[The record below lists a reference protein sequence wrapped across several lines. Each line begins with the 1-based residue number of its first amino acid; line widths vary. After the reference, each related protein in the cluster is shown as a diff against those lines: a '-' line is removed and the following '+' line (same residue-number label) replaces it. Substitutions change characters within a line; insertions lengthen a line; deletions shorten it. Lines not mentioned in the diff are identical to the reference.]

1 MIRCTNWAWFFHST
15 TIRSHRT
22 GVGAYR
28 IRPDVSGNETT
39 AANTS
44 PSSAVHL
51 RPCGGRMRYA
61 PTVLRYREMMQ
72 KRLEATSSPNCTLRK
87 HALKQLQVQI
97 VHCTRPFLHCS
108 MPFCTRRKAPWT
120 HFKAFLYTCKPPWT
134 NFKTFLYTCNPPWTN
149 FKTLLYTCKI
159 PLN

>member
-1 MIRCTNWAWFFHST
+1 MWAETKPTHPPTKPSF
-15 TIRSHRT
+15 HRT

-28 IRPDVSGNETT
+28 IRPDVSENETM

-61 PTVLRYREMMQ
+61 PTVLRYHEMMQ

-87 HALKQLQVQI
+87 NGLKSLHAQI
-97 VHCTRPFLHCS
+97 VHCTRPFLHRS
-108 MPFCTRRKAPWT
+108 RPFCTRAKAP
-120 HFKAFLYTCKPPWT
+120 
-134 NFKTFLYTCNPPWTN
+134 
-149 FKTLLYTCKI
+149 
-159 PLN
+159 